1 MHAYIFL
8 KMLVAALIPS
18 NYSSLLHANSEEK
31 LMTEIF
37 KLENL
42 VNEWIQHMRQIHS
55 FMFS

>member
-1 MHAYIFL
+1 
-8 KMLVAALIPS
+8 MLVAALIPS
-18 NYSSLLHANSEEK
+18 SYSSLFHANSEEK

-42 VNEWIQHMRQIHS
+42 VNEWIQQMKQIHS